1 MAETHFW
8 QALSDTIHR
17 AVNLRVIT
25 IVGDAQVQGTLES
38 LQVTA
43 PAASSGT
50 LVTDINIVGGDI
62 TTIISEK
69 FLGADHAD
77 LRAAHQSAVTQAQ
90 DIVARNIAVLV
101 SVAKEIGNQ
110 LGMLPAPSS
119 QAPLRTPATESGGIS
134 AQPPRLAS

>member
-25 IVGDAQVQGTLES
+25 LVGDAQVQGTLES

-43 PAASSGT
+43 PAADSGT
-50 LVTDINIVGGDI
+50 LVTDINLVGGDI

-77 LRAAHQSAVTQAQ
+77 LRAAHQASVTQAQ
-90 DIVARNIAVLV
+90 DIVARNIGVLV
-101 SVAKEIGNQ
+101 SVVKEIGNQ
-110 LGMLPAPSS
+110 LGALPAPSL
-119 QAPLRTPATESGGIS
+119 QAPVRATAPEAGSAP
-134 AQPPRLAS
+134 AQPQRLAS